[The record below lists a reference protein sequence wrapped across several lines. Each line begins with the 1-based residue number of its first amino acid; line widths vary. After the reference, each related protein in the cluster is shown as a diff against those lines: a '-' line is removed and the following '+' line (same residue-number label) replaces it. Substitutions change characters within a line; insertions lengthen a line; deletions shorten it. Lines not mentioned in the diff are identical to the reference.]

1 VDAGDGVAA
10 CEPIEHGGDVGF
22 RIEAV
27 QLRGFGD
34 GVDDRS
40 ALPAYIREVAIMR
53 LSFLVRATGR
63 VRIRNVLAGARAT
76 TPIGPG
82 LAERGRP

>member
-1 VDAGDGVAA
+1 LAAWPESPGQQLVDTVDGVAV
-10 CEPIEHGGDVGF
+10 CEAVEHGCDVGF

-40 ALPAYIREVAIMR
+40 ALPAYIATDEQEV
-53 LSFLVRATGR
+53 LSRDSDAPQL
-63 VRIRNVLAGARAT
+63 
-76 TPIGPG
+76 P
-82 LAERGRP
+82 RGCPDRC